1 MQEFNLIALEEY
13 RPEKFTIKPVYEGA
27 GSKAMLLHLLP
38 GQEVPVHPHPEWE
51 VTLIPQQG
59 EAIVNHEDGTETL
72 LKTGS
77 LYHGGLA
84 PVFGIQNRTPERFQ
98 MLVLLVR
105 AAESAAEATNGA
117 EKCQRK

>member
-1 MQEFNLIALEEY
+1 MQEFNLSALAEY
-13 RPEKFTIKPVYEGA
+13 RPEKFVIKLVYESA

-38 GQEVPVHPHPEWE
+38 GQEVPNHPHPDWE

-59 EAIVNHEDGTETL
+59 EAFVIYEGGTETL

-77 LYHGGLA
+77 LYHGGVT
-84 PVFGIQNRTPERFQ
+84 PVFGIQNRAEGPFQ

-105 AAESAAEATNGA
+105 ATAPAE
-117 EKCQRK
+117 